1 MKSRVNLIAIATIGL
16 GLGLHLNWL
25 AVVGCAVASIVS
37 VPIIYRSIRQELA
50 ESFSPALNTY
60 VVAGITLLCAV
71 LYLMHLSGVFSDI
84 ISRSDRINWI
94 AVGTVGLWSGALCQ
108 MLIAIFAV
116 YVAWRQ
122 YVISRRLTVEQNRLT
137 FQQNVLT
144 QQQTIDNYFQ
154 GICELVLDDD
164 GFLEDWPQERSF
176 AVGRTAALL
185 SSVNAAGKARVLRFL
200 SRSKLLTPLRRD
212 GRLNRPILD
221 GNGGYEE
228 DRVNGTRIVDLG
240 VMLSGVDISDTD
252 LRSIDLSEANL
263 VRADLSRCDLS
274 KANLARTILDSA
286 KLIGTN
292 LKGSRLFYG
301 TIELATPCT
310 RTDPPNYMT
319 GEFTGAVVTNVD
331 FTNVRELSE
340 AQRQYCCAWCGAASR
355 QTIPGGCEGI
365 LDRSAPAIAPLAG

>member
-1 MKSRVNLIAIATIGL
+1 MKNRVNLIAIATIGL
-16 GLGLHLNWL
+16 GLGLQLNWL
-25 AVVGCAVASIVS
+25 AAIGCTVALIVS
-37 VPIIYRSIRQELA
+37 VPISYRSIRQELA

-71 LYLMHLSGVFSDI
+71 LYLMHLGGIFNDI
-84 ISRSDRINWI
+84 ISRADRIHWI

-164 GFLEDWPQERSF
+164 GFLEDWPQERAF

-212 GRLNRPILD
+212 GRLNRPILNGD
-221 GNGGYEE
+221 GGYEE
-228 DRVNGTRIVDLG
+228 DRVEGTRIIDLG

-274 KANLARTILDSA
+274 KANLARTILSGS

-310 RTDPPNYMT
+310 RTDPPNYLT

-340 AQRQYCCAWCGAASR
+340 EQRQYCCAWCGAASR
-355 QTIPGGCEGI
+355 ETMPGGCDGI
-365 LDRSAPAIAPLAG
+365 LDRLPPVG